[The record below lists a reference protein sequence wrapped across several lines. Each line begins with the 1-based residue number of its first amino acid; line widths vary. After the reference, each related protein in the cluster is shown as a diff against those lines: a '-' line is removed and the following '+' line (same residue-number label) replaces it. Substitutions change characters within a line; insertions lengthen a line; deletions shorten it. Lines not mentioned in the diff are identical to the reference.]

1 MLVSIG
7 SGICAA
13 KHPEMPDPWA
23 RKLTADLPQILIG
36 CARETATVLR

>member
-13 KHPEMPDPWA
+13 KHPEMSDPWV
-23 RKLTADLPQILIG
+23 RTLTADLPQIRFG